1 MFYPSKQT
9 CLLQLWDDLG
19 IPHDKEKQEFGPVLR
34 IIGFEVDPNAM
45 TVSMDIDAR
54 RDLIELI
61 RVFAVTGKKRT
72 LKEFQ
77 RIAGHVNWALNVF
90 PLL

>member
-1 MFYPSKQT
+1 
-9 CLLQLWDDLG
+9 L
-19 IPHDKEKQEFGPVLR
+19 H
-34 IIGFEVDPNAM
+34 IIGFEVDPTAM
-45 TVSMDIDAR
+45 SITMDIDAC

-61 RVFAVTGKKRT
+61 HIFSIAGKKCT